1 MHHASSTGSTVVAV
15 TLKDQIVHRLRQQM
29 IEGRFKP
36 GQRIVESNLA
46 AELGLGN
53 TAVREAL
60 YHLEDQG
67 FVTRITNKGTFVTQ
81 FSPEEIDQIFRVRC
95 ELESLAVELVR
106 ERLPALD
113 LVGLRAHVTSMRA
126 TAETMDL
133 DAFYRHDL
141 EFHCGMWRLAGNPF
155 LSSALE
161 KVTVPL
167 FAFFIMRN
175 TQATGEDLCGSAGRH
190 AAILEALLRGED
202 ARPLLRVSL
211 SIWRREV
218 DLWSGSGTP
227 R

>member
-1 MHHASSTGSTVVAV
+1 MQCQPVVAV
-15 TLKDQIVHRLRQQM
+15 TLKDQIVQRLRQQM
-29 IEGRFKP
+29 IEGQFKP
-36 GQRIVESNLA
+36 GERLVESTLA

-81 FSPEEIDQIFRVRC
+81 FSPAEIDQIFRVRC
-95 ELESLAVELVR
+95 ELESLAVELVQ

-113 LVGLRAHVTSMRA
+113 LLGLRTQVAAMQA
-126 TAETMDL
+126 TAEATDL

-141 EFHCGMWRLAGNPF
+141 EFHCGMWRLAANPF
-155 LSSALE
+155 LTGALE
-161 KVTVPL
+161 KLTVPL

-175 TQATGEDLCGSAGRH
+175 TQATADNLRGSASRH
-190 AAILEALLRGED
+190 AAILEALVRGED
-202 ARPLLRVSL
+202 ARPLLRASFT
-211 SIWRREV
+211 IWRRDV
-218 DLWSGSGTP
+218 DLWSRSGAL

>member
-1 MHHASSTGSTVVAV
+1 MQCQPVVAV
-15 TLKDQIVHRLRQQM
+15 TLKDQIVQRLRQQM
-29 IEGRFKP
+29 IEGQFKP
-36 GQRIVESNLA
+36 GERLVESTLA

-81 FSPEEIDQIFRVRC
+81 FSPAEIDQIFRVRC
-95 ELESLAVELVR
+95 ELESLAVELVQ

-113 LVGLRAHVTSMRA
+113 LLGLRAQVAAMQA
-126 TAETMDL
+126 TAEATDL

-155 LSSALE
+155 LTGALE
-161 KVTVPL
+161 KLTVPL

-175 TQATGEDLCGSAGRH
+175 TQATADNLRGSASRH
-190 AAILEALLRGED
+190 AAILEALGRGED
-202 ARPLLRVSL
+202 ARPLLRASFT
-211 SIWRREV
+211 IWRRDV
-218 DLWSGSGTP
+218 DLWSRSGVL